1 MFASLKDLVSRKLED
16 AAPGERA
23 EAVRVATA
31 ALLIE
36 VMRADAKVAGEEAA
50 ALYAELGQHFRLRM
64 DESQLLIAA
73 AEREADLATSLHG
86 FTSLLN
92 QSLTPPEKLDL
103 LELMWRVAHADHHLD
118 KYEEHLV
125 RKVADLLH
133 VSHADF
139 VRTKLRVQD
148 ARAR

>member
-1 MFASLKDLVSRKLED
+1 MLASLRDLVGRKLDD
-16 AAPGERA
+16 AQPGERQD
-23 EAVRVATA
+23 AVRVATA

-36 VMRADAKVAGEEAA
+36 VMRADASVAGEEAA
-50 ALYAELGQHFRLRM
+50 ALYAELGQHFNLRM
-64 DESQLLIAA
+64 DESQALIAA
-73 AEREADLATSLHG
+73 AEREADAAISLHG
-86 FTSLLN
+86 FTKLLN
-92 QSLTPPEKLDL
+92 EALTPPEKLDV
-103 LELMWRVAHADHHLD
+103 LELMWRVALADKHLD

-148 ARAR
+148 ATR

>member
-1 MFASLKDLVSRKLED
+1 MFATLKDLVSRKLDD
-16 AAPGERA
+16 AAPAERA

-36 VMRADAKVAGEEAA
+36 MMRADAKVEGEEAA

-64 DESQLLIAA
+64 DQSQALIAA

-86 FTSLLN
+86 FTALLN
-92 QSLTPPEKLDL
+92 QALTPPEKLSV
-103 LELMWRVAHADHHLD
+103 LELMWRVALADRHLD
-118 KYEEHLV
+118 KYEEHLA

-133 VSHADF
+133 ISHADF

-148 ARAR
+148 QAG